1 MFQRNQLIALGAGF
15 GLALFLYVGCN
26 RTTPKE
32 REFIEQRD
40 RSSEVLDPEILV
52 QKRKGELSGADLTA
66 LQLLESSPEDTAQ
79 AEFFKQ
85 LSGKWFSLGYPELA
99 GYYARKVAENQ
110 KDAMA
115 WSIAGTTFVYCL
127 KKYQDQTLVQF
138 CKDNAER
145 AFENAISLDPSEINN
160 RINLATVRAD
170 FPDPDNPMLGIQMLL
185 DLNQSH
191 PQSVAVLMA
200 LGRLGLQTG
209 QFAKVEERM
218 RTALSIDPD
227 HVGAACLLGKALQAQ
242 NKEEEASA
250 FLIKC
255 N

>member
-1 MFQRNQLIALGAGF
+1 MFQKNQLIALGAGF
-15 GLALFLYVGCN
+15 GLALFLYLGCN
-26 RTTPKE
+26 RTTPLE
-32 REFIEQRD
+32 REQMEQRD
-40 RSSEVLDPEILV
+40 RSSEILDPEILV
-52 QKRKGELSGADLTA
+52 QKRKSEISGEDLTA
-66 LQLLESSPEDTAQ
+66 LQLLESGVEDTAQ
-79 AEFFKQ
+79 VEFLKQ

-110 KDAMA
+110 RDAMA

-127 KKYQDQTLVQF
+127 KKYQDETLVQF

-145 AFENAISLDPSEINN
+145 AFENAISLDPSEISN
-160 RINLATVRAD
+160 RVNLATVRAD
-170 FPDPDNPMLGIQMLL
+170 FPDPENPMLGIQMLL
-185 DLNQSH
+185 DLNKSH
-191 PQSVAVLMA
+191 PESISVLMA

-218 RTALSIDPD
+218 RSVLAIDPE